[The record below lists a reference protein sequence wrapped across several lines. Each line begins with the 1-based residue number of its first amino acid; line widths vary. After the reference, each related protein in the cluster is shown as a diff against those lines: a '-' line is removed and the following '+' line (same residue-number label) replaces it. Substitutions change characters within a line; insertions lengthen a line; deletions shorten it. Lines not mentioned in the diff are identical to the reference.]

1 MKNELCVSLLQMNVT
16 DHLKENLDQA
26 ASYVQKA
33 KDMGADLA
41 VLPEMFC
48 CPYENAA
55 FVKYSQKKGEEIWQ
69 RLSEIAAENSL
80 YLVGGSFPE
89 KDEEGRIYNSSFIF
103 APDGTEIG
111 NHRKVHLFDINVP
124 GGQQFMESKT
134 FTAGSK
140 ITVVDTEFGKLGI
153 AICFDIRFPELSRA
167 MALEGA
173 RAIIVPAAFNDTTG
187 PAHWEIHFRS
197 RAVDNQIF
205 VLGCAPARNPE
216 GPYFSYGNSIIVD
229 PWGNIM
235 GRLDKQPGML
245 TRRINLCEIETI
257 RERLPLLSSLR
268 KDLYVVGKRTR
279 AEDAV

>member
-1 MKNELCVSLLQMNVT
+1 M
-16 DHLKENLDQA
+16 
-26 ASYVQKA
+26 
-33 KDMGADLA
+33 
-41 VLPEMFC
+41 
-48 CPYENAA
+48 
-55 FVKYSQKKGEEIWQ
+55 
-69 RLSEIAAENSL
+69 
-80 YLVGGSFPE
+80 GGSFPE

-197 RAVDNQIF
+197 RAVDNQILYL
-205 VLGCAPARNPE
+205 VVHRHAIRRAPI
-216 GPYFSYGNSIIVD
+216 FH
-229 PWGNIM
+229 M
-235 GRLDKQPGML
+235 GTQ
-245 TRRINLCEIETI
+245 
-257 RERLPLLSSLR
+257 LL
-268 KDLYVVGKRTR
+268 
-279 AEDAV
+279 